1 MIDRYLV
8 RYFLAVVDQGTFSR
22 AARETNVAQPT
33 LSVGIAKLES
43 LLGETLFERS
53 TRRISLT
60 SAGARFLPHARRI
73 ESEFNQAAVSVRS
86 EGTPEVFRLGILST
100 IPARLVGQAFGEV
113 LSAHPEMR
121 VEIVEGS
128 EKELTNALARRRVD
142 TALTIVGRGGERNV
156 EERLY
161 TEPYHVAMM
170 ADHPCASQSAVTV
183 EDLAGSIMMVRR
195 HCEALSETS
204 RFFTEQGVRPHS
216 ARPMMSVCWPWWHP
230 GWGLPSCRPV
240 TTRLVLRCGPW
251 KASRSNAVSDSFSGM
266 KRERNPCRSR
276 SRRAFGH
283 WSIFLPSAPE
293 HRSRCLLI
301 DDQPYAG
308 GRCDLQN
315 STRLLDIAFC
325 NAIGHNNKLISLLA

>member
-8 RYFLAVVDQGTFSR
+8 RYFLAVVDQGTVSR

-204 RFFTEQGVRPHS
+204 RFFTEQGVRPFS
-216 ARPMMSVCWPWWHP
+216 FRSSNDERVLAMVASGLGITVMPASYDAPGVALRPLEGFTLERSI
-230 GWGLPSCRPV
+230 GLIFRNEEGAKSLPEPIEAGFRSLVDLSPV
-240 TTRLVLRCGPW
+240 
-251 KASRSNAVSDSFSGM
+251 
-266 KRERNPCRSR
+266 
-276 SRRAFGH
+276 RA
-283 WSIFLPSAPE
+283 
-293 HRSRCLLI
+293 
-301 DDQPYAG
+301 
-308 GRCDLQN
+308 
-315 STRLLDIAFC
+315 
-325 NAIGHNNKLISLLA
+325 